1 MAASRALFLPP
12 SPLVV
17 GGEVIYSSTS
27 RRGYNYRTPTRKRRL
42 GLKMC
47 REEQVPQSSQTEQ
60 DSLNQWVIDDVLIQE
75 IVQDTMLDSKPL
87 AMVYDSRSDG
97 FNNEEFFS
105 KMIPLDGVPS
115 LVLGIT
121 SKGER
126 FGGYTSH
133 GFAARDDYREAR
145 TERGLF
151 VFAVRD
157 GEVVVAES
165 TDRVLYDFYDYA
177 IRFGAGL
184 LGIPM
189 NPSKHV
195 MKANVGT
202 SSCKMTD
209 GFSSVFGDSTL
220 ATLDRVEVLVAK
232 EYYDACAGSGDGGS
246 QQQGLGGFVRNLFKN
261 TRVN

>member
-1 MAASRALFLPP
+1 MTASRPLFLPP
-12 SPLVV
+12 SLLLT
-17 GGEVIYSSTS
+17 GGQAIYSSIS
-27 RRGYNYRTPTRKRRL
+27 RRGYTYRTPTRKRRI
-42 GLKMC
+42 GLIVC
-47 REEQVPQSSQTEQ
+47 SEEEEPQTSQTKQ
-60 DSLNQWVIDDVLIQE
+60 DSLNQWVLDDVLIQK
-75 IVQDTMLDSKPL
+75 IVQDTMLESKPL
-87 AMVYDSRSDG
+87 ARIYDSRSDG

-151 VFAVRD
+151 VFAVRN
-157 GEVVVAES
+157 GEVVVAEQP
-165 TDRVLYDFYDYA
+165 DRVLYDFYDYA
-177 IRFGAGL
+177 IRFGAGM

-189 NPSKHV
+189 NPSKHI

-202 SSCKMTD
+202 SSCKMMD
-209 GFSSVFGDSTL
+209 GFSSVFGESTL

-232 EYYDACAGSGDGGS
+232 EYYDACVRSAAGASK
-246 QQQGLGGFVRNLFKN
+246 QEGFGRLLQNLFKN